1 MCNYTLITHH
11 ASLYQSWGSGS
22 GSRLQFRHCTIPASS
37 SPRLVAVITFLFF
50 RLMNLGLPDISKL
63 NRFTYNRRTATGPLP
78 VSRARTEAP
87 DVLLGGRNTAAV
99 RLPIS
104 PSYRKRKAYSLTY
117 GDTRT
122 CVLTCEAQGPG
133 SAFSP
138 VHARFGGKSLG
149 D

>member
-1 MCNYTLITHH
+1 MCNYSLITHH

-22 GSRLQFRHCTIPASS
+22 CLQFRHNSIPASS

-50 RLMNLGLPDISKL
+50 CCLMNLRLPDISKL